1 MSSDAKELKGGH
13 PPAGTKFFINF
24 DVVRWQLTIFDLFMF
39 WTILHNC
46 IFLVKAGGMRI
57 ASKAHPHTHH
67 NLTPEQKLEDKKF
80 MEEEH
85 IMENCEEKYD
95 WCRISVFPS
104 AIDCARTLIYVNI
117 HHLH

>member
-13 PPAGTKFFINF
+13 PPA
-24 DVVRWQLTIFDLFMF
+24 
-39 WTILHNC
+39 
-46 IFLVKAGGMRI
+46 VKAGGMRI

-85 IMENCEEKYD
+85 ILENCEEKPPSKVLVSGAEVKLTD
-95 WCRISVFPS
+95 ASNPGSVKQFHDKPQPKVEKPVKHHHQH
-104 AIDCARTLIYVNI
+104 AIQQPRKQ
-117 HHLH
+117 